1 MNSIPFYRDFGVAGE
16 LTRRPRGEPAPA
28 RRGLLRRVVDA
39 IERSHQRAVE
49 RDIARVARDLGL
61 GNPGAYRRNRAPFVS
76 TSHRRSWLP
85 AVNVGATSQRR
96 LTMTTLTVS
105 SVDLSIGHCGT
116 PYP

>member
-1 MNSIPFYRDFGVAGE
+1 MNSIPFYGDFGVAGE

-61 GNPGAYRRNRAPFVS
+61 GNPGGRL
-76 TSHRRSWLP
+76 TDEIE
-85 AVNVGATSQRR
+85 RR
-96 LTMTTLTVS
+96 LFQHLTG
-105 SVDLSIGHCGT
+105 DRGFR
-116 PYP
+116 P